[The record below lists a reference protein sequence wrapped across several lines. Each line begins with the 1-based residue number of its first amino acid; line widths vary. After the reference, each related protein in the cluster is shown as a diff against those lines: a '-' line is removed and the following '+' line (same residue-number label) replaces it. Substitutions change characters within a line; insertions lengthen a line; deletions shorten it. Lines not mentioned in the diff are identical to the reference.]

1 LAAGQ
6 ATWGEAQERA
16 QVPAE
21 HTCPAAHFRPQMP
34 QLFGSFWKLVQ

>member
-1 LAAGQ
+1 LAVGQ
-6 ATWGEAQERA
+6 AVWDGTQDRA
-16 QVPAE
+16 QVPLE